1 MPCHDKTDPPKV
13 ARFLHGSKN
22 AKKEKCEKNQN
33 PLDPILL
40 YGYYYAYP
48 LTENTMGGYY
58 EEIGKPML
66 ICDECDHMVSYLE
79 ATDGTPCFECERRED
94 RDETPLDT
102 TK

>member
-1 MPCHDKTDPPKV
+1 
-13 ARFLHGSKN
+13 
-22 AKKEKCEKNQN
+22 
-33 PLDPILL
+33 
-40 YGYYYAYP
+40 
-48 LTENTMGGYY
+48 MGGYY